1 MSSTAISALSE
12 QMRKIESPEGGFF
25 TRIKY
30 TPNGELLSLEHA
42 SKPIFKRKSV
52 FDQAR
57 RDDPSPAD
65 KWDPDAI
72 RLPPGSGDETNED
85 NARRAVN
92 RAKVRAFDFIMCN
105 PDLDAFATLTLDG
118 DRIERTSYPE
128 IYGRLRGWLSNRV
141 QRRGLKYI
149 LCPEYHDDG
158 QSIHFHMLANSG
170 SLDLIGARTPGGFPA
185 RRKGKPVYNIA
196 DWDLGFSTAQ
206 LIPPTDGRE
215 AVAKYIFKYMGKQT
229 GARIGGRYFLHGG
242 DLAAPVVELCDVIP
256 PALQALPEAFRT
268 EFSLAEG
275 FEYQKRYFL

>member
-1 MSSTAISALSE
+1 MSSTAT
-12 QMRKIESPEGGFF
+12 GFY

-30 TPNGELLSLEHA
+30 TPAGELLSLEHA
-42 SKPIFKRKSV
+42 TKPIFKRKSV
-52 FDQAR
+52 FDDLH
-57 RDDPSPAD
+57 RDEPKAGA
-65 KWDPDAI
+65 KWDPDGI
-72 RLPPGSGDETNED
+72 QGDPGSDPED

-118 DRIERTSYPE
+118 ERIERTSYPE
-128 IYGRLRGWLSNRV
+128 IYQRLRGWLSNRV

-149 LCPEYHDDG
+149 LCPEYHADG

-170 SLDLIGARTPGGFPA
+170 SLDLVGARTPGGFPA
-185 RRKGKPVYNIA
+185 RRKGKPVYNVG

-242 DLAAPVVELCDVIP
+242 DLASPVEELCDVIP
-256 PALQALPEAFRT
+256 PAIQALPEAFRS
-268 EFSLAEG
+268 EFTLAEG
-275 FEYQKRYFL
+275 FEYQKRYYL